1 MAAIP
6 RVPRSEPDCP
16 FPPPVRVA
24 VPMTEQESNG
34 KALASLKNLAA
45 ERYWDSRWQR
55 EWETKYHDPLVVIMP
70 RLTLG
75 IPSTYFSCEIR
86 M

>member
-1 MAAIP
+1 
-6 RVPRSEPDCP
+6 
-16 FPPPVRVA
+16 
-24 VPMTEQESNG
+24 MTEQESNG

-70 RLTLG
+70 RLYLG
-75 IPSTYFSCEIR
+75 NP
-86 M
+86 